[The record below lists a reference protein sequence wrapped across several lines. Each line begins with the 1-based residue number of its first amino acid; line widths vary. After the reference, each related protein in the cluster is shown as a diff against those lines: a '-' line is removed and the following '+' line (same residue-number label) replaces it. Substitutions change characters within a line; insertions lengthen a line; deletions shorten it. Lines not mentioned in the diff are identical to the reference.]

1 MWNLKKKKTT
11 TNKFIYK
18 KNRLTD
24 IEGES
29 GAGVN
34 EDLGVHTHTL
44 PYVKQIISKDL
55 CRAEGSTQYS
65 VTTYM

>member
-11 TNKFIYK
+11 TNIFIYK

>member
-1 MWNLKKKKTT
+1 MESKKEKKQPQINL
-11 TNKFIYK
+11 FIK